1 MPTLL
6 VLLLS
11 PLLCQG
17 ASLPDQPGCS
27 DEEAACAAL
36 GSTIELLKAASTSLQ
51 CPDKASSKA
60 EAEQACVAY
69 VASVL
74 RLCRAVFTHTHTHQG
89 AHTPHTHTHQ
99 WACVEEAYR
108 ASHGPAACSSVEDL
122 CTASAS
128 FARSTAT
135 TFALTCTDADADD
148 REGRFFL
155 QKIGALAVKIFTGL
169 TVARTV
175 GTLPSKPVRVVRPSC
190 TWSNSGSRL
199 PCIFPFHQG
208 DLGVLE
214 PVAGQPPTAKV
225 YDSCTTDSIVAAT
238 IPLPGGAS
246 TTVPGLPAGVAAL
259 GLDGAPSWCATSV
272 DAAAATGAQPRGS
285 SIRGAPVPADR
296 MLRWRYCG
304 RGVCV

>member
-36 GSTIELLKAASTSLQ
+36 GSTIELLKAASTSFQ
-51 CPDKASSKA
+51 CPECDCGKA
-60 EAEQACVAY
+60 EAEQTCVAY

-74 RLCRAVFTHTHTHQG
+74 RLCRAPGTRCTVRDSLSNYQRAHTSGHTHT
-89 AHTPHTHTHQ
+89 
-99 WACVEEAYR
+99 
-108 ASHGPAACSSVEDL
+108 AACSSDAAL
-122 CTASAS
+122 CTAIAS
-128 FARSTAT
+128 VARSTAT

-155 QKIGALAVKIFTGL
+155 HKIGALAVKIFTGL